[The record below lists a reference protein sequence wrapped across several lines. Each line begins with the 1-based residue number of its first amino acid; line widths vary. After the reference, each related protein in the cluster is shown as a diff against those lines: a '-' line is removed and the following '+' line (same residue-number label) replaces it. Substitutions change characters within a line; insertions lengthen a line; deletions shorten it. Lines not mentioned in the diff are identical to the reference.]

1 MTVLAMM
8 RTICHWVIWNT
19 VTLRLPYMK
28 IPRLQVHQ
36 GLMLWPFKAREHHA
50 EEEEVGVEVVAVDKV
65 VTRWEKKQWRRL
77 PLSLSSV
84 NISLHDMLIRP
95 ILVVDMSKI

>member
-1 MTVLAMM
+1 M
-8 RTICHWVIWNT
+8 
-19 VTLRLPYMK
+19 
-28 IPRLQVHQ
+28 
-36 GLMLWPFKAREHHA
+36 
-50 EEEEVGVEVVAVDKV
+50 AVDVDEV

-95 ILVVDMSKI
+95 ILVVDVSKI